1 MNTEPPTGDDLQRML
16 VSMKQNVLE
25 HAEERHPRP
34 RRHRSRIVI
43 ATIALLA
50 LGTAGGA
57 VALAVVPQVQQAAP
71 APSWTTEPSVP
82 ASTPASAPV
91 VDTPAPKPSAS
102 SAAAPSRYPTDCRA
116 LYSDADRER
125 LFGRTPLTQSPAH
138 PDGTTVPTPSTMPYA
153 GGTWTASEWLDC
165 VWADPRAD
173 VSGIHVTIGSASAA
187 ALSGRED
194 GLRAAGADC
203 APGDG
208 GTVCSRRFR
217 ADPSPEDGTE
227 TSWWDGDGRWITISQ
242 VNAPTSGLL
251 SATIAGLSSDR
262 VGPGSWVVSGAGVG
276 PITIGS
282 AYQDVVAAVGPVV
295 PQANG
300 SCPNPNVGIFDS
312 GDLHLVV
319 QQADGKVIGVEASGL
334 TTAAGMGRGN
344 SLDQL
349 RAAYPDLTRTPGY
362 GDDSS
367 PSFAYWSVRD
377 GDRSVTFEMDD
388 AGTSVIGVWVGVDP
402 RPPYEYCG

>member
-25 HAEERHPRP
+25 HAEERHPEP

-43 ATIALLA
+43 ATVALLA

-71 APSWTTEPSVP
+71 APSPTAEPSVP

-91 VDTPAPKPSAS
+91 VDTPAPRPSAS
-102 SAAAPSRYPTDCRA
+102 SAAAPSRYPDDCRA
-116 LYSDADRER
+116 LYSDADRQR
-125 LFGRTPLTQSPAH
+125 FFGATPLAQTPAH
-138 PDGTTVPTPSTMPYA
+138 PDGTTVPEPASTTYS
-153 GGTWTASEWLDC
+153 GGTWTAATWLDC
-165 VWADPRAD
+165 HWAQPRTD
-173 VSGIHVTIGSASAA
+173 VGSVHVTIGSASAT
-187 ALSGRED
+187 ALAERED

-208 GTVCSRRFR
+208 GTVCRLPDA
-217 ADPSPEDGTE
+217 ADPDFVGAE
-227 TSWWDGDGRWITISQ
+227 TSWWDSDGRWITIDQ
-242 VNAPTSGLL
+242 VNFPTSGLL

-282 AYQDVVAAVGPVV
+282 SYQDVVDEVEPVL
-295 PQANG
+295 PQTNG
-300 SCPNPNVGIFDS
+300 DCPNPNVGFFDS
-312 GDLHLVV
+312 GDLHVIVV
-319 QQADGKVIGVEASGL
+319 QAGGKVVGVDASGL

-344 SLDQL
+344 SIDQL

-367 PSFAYWSVRD
+367 PAFAYWSVRD
-377 GDRSVTFEMDD
+377 GDRSVTFEMDE
-388 AGTSVIGVWVGVDP
+388 GGELVTGVWVGDDP